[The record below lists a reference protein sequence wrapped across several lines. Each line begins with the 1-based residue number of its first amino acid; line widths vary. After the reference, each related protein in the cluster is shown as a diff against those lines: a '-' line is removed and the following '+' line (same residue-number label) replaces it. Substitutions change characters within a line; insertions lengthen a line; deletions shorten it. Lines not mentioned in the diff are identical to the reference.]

1 MDTAMPLSAEEQDI
15 LDLQEDLLRQSID
28 ASNSGNALN
37 ELLMPILLKEA
48 GYEVEYGTTQTAN
61 PRYNDIKRDLKRWEQ
76 FVDSKGG
83 KNSLNPDVQN
93 GIRRIEELKA
103 QLKDTSKTLDKQG
116 IIGLTEIADPSRD
129 LRKENERL
137 LLERQGA
144 ALRGELPVAPA
155 LLSDLDQQ
163 EEDLRASLLENLGTG
178 FETSTPGI
186 EALAEFGE
194 RKNAILEAT
203 RRDDIAGAGAQAN
216 QMGGFLE
223 SLSGSRSARAAGA
236 GQLPFQNASNLSQ
249 IANSLSGPLQ
259 YRQNS
264 RMMDFQMSQANN
276 APGGLESLL
285 YQGAGTA
292 STFGLGKLFG
302 VF

>member
-1 MDTAMPLSAEEQDI
+1 MDTAMPLSAEERDL

-37 ELLMPILLKEA
+37 ELLMPILLQEA
-48 GYEVEYGTTQTAN
+48 GYDVTYGTTQVNN
-61 PRYNDIKRDLKRWEQ
+61 PRYNDIKRDLKRWEE
-76 FVDSKGG
+76 FAAKKPTDP
-83 KNSLNPDVQN
+83 LAR
-93 GIRRIEELKA
+93 RRIAELTS
-103 QLKDTSKTLDKQG
+103 QLKDTPRKLDKESVT
-116 IIGLTEIADPSRD
+116 GLTRREDPTGD

-203 RRDDIAGAGAQAN
+203 RRDDIAGAGTQAN
-216 QMGGFLE
+216 AMGGFLE

-264 RMMDFQMSQANN
+264 RMMDFQMDQANN